1 MQHEKIPAG
10 TRSGFDGP
18 TRVLIER
25 SKLTKGY
32 ESARWEGFV
41 LTPCSGTITE
51 ILAECGRIGPC
62 VLVLS
67 QESVEKLNPDEFR
80 AWVEV
85 GGSVRVLV
93 LGTRKDPNLV
103 KKFLSMGCMG
113 YLPSRVPGPALRR
126 AVRAIAGG
134 EVWADRSTITQVM
147 KSIILKQS
155 IQVLTLRE
163 RDILRRIASG
173 LSNRAIAD
181 RLCITHETVRW
192 HIRGLYAK
200 LGVQDRFSAI
210 VYGKR
215 LLDSEDELTPREIPS
230 LPRTPSSGDAPQKLA
245 SPKTAREEAE
255 WKSFQIS

>member
-1 MQHEKIPAG
+1 MQHEKIPVG
-10 TRSGFDGP
+10 KRSGLLGP
-18 TRVLIER
+18 TRVVIER
-25 SKLTKGY
+25 SKLPKWY
-32 ESARWEGFV
+32 ESARREGFV
-41 LTPCSGTITE
+41 VSPCTGTIPE
-51 ILAECGRIGPC
+51 ILAECERIGRC

-67 QESVEKLNPDEFR
+67 QESVEKLDADEFR

-85 GGSVRVLV
+85 GGSVRVLE
-93 LGTRKDPNLV
+93 LGTRKDPDLV

-113 YLPSRVPGPALRR
+113 YLPSRVLSSTLRR
-126 AVRAIAGG
+126 AVRAIAAG

-147 KSIILKQS
+147 KSMILKQS
-155 IQVLTLRE
+155 IQVLTVRE
-163 RDILRRIASG
+163 RDILRQIASG

-215 LLDSEDELTPREIPS
+215 LLNSEGEISPREIPGI
-230 LPRTPSSGDAPQKLA
+230 PRTPSFGDAPQKRA